1 VTASVSTQEKI
12 DFLTGIPGG
21 ATYAVN
27 YKTQDFSDEIGTITN
42 GHGVDVIV
50 DVVGKTHF
58 EKNIASLAVD
68 GRMTI
73 LAFLS
78 GKFGCPEYVDLD

>member
-1 VTASVSTQEKI
+1 
-12 DFLTGIPGG
+12 
-21 ATYAVN
+21 
-27 YKTQDFSDEIGTITN
+27 
-42 GHGVDVIV
+42 VDVIV